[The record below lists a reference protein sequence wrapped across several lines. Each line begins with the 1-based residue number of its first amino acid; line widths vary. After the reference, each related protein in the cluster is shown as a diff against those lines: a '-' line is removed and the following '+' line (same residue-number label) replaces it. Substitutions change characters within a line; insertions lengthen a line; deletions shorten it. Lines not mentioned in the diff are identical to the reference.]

1 MALKSGKAPTNGS
14 GVRSCTSW
22 IDSFLDYTKDI
33 ESCELFR
40 KWSAISAIGAVL
52 EQKVWIK
59 TTAGAVTYPHLYV
72 FLIGKAGKGKSWPI
86 STVTKLI
93 RELPEPHIAPTSM
106 SMAAMVDELEQ
117 AKRTI
122 IVHPDPAIEYHSMF
136 IAVDE
141 MSAFM
146 HKYEHELVAG
156 LTKFYDVDPYG
167 RSRVY
172 KGKQIKIARPQLN
185 ILTGATPSGLLEF
198 MPDGAWEMGFSSRI
212 ILVYAD
218 EKPIKDLWNAP
229 ANETPEPLVHDLL
242 IINNLMGQFGW
253 TQEWSTAMQ
262 AWKVMTER
270 VKNGE
275 VIPECIPIPSHPKLQ
290 AYVERRERH
299 MMKLSMIASV
309 DRGNDLM
316 LTKEDFNKAM
326 GWLLE
331 VERVMPMIFQ
341 SGAGGI
347 DSKAMDEI
355 MFFVKNAGE
364 RGVNQQRIVNF
375 ARTHVLYAHNVM
387 NVLDLM
393 ETSGMIKVTGM
404 DAKFG
409 LKVYKAAS

>member
-1 MALKSGKAPTNGS
+1 MALKNGKAPTNGS
-14 GVRSCTSW
+14 GARSCTSW

-33 ESCELFR
+33 ESCQLFR
-40 KWSAISAIGAVL
+40 KWSAISAIGAAL

-72 FLIGKAGKGKSWPI
+72 FLVGDAGKGKSWPI
-86 STVTKLI
+86 STATGLI
-93 RELPEPHIAPTSM
+93 RELPEAHIAPTSM
-106 SMAAMVDELEQ
+106 SMASLVDELEQ
-117 AKRTI
+117 SKRTI
-122 IVHPDPAIEYHSMF
+122 IVHPDPAIEYHSMY

-146 HKYEHELVAG
+146 HEYANELIAG
-156 LTKFYDVDPYG
+156 LTAFYDVNPYG

-185 ILTGATPSGLLEF
+185 ILTGATPSGLIDF
-198 MPDGAWEMGFSSRI
+198 MPDNAWQMGFSSRI
-212 ILVYAD
+212 ILVYAND
-218 EKPIKDLWNAP
+218 KPLVDLWNAP
-229 ANETPEPLVHDLL
+229 ANDKPEDLIHDLL
-242 IINNLMGQFGW
+242 IINGLMGQFGW
-253 TQEWSTAMQ
+253 TSEWSSAMQ
-262 AWKVMTER
+262 GWKVLTER

-275 VIPECIPIPSHPKLQ
+275 KIPECIPVPSHPKLQ

-331 VERVMPMIFQ
+331 VEQVMPLIFQ
-341 SGAGGI
+341 SGGGGI
-347 DSKAMDEI
+347 DSKAIDEI
-355 MFFVKNAGE
+355 LFFVKEAGD

-375 ARTHVLYAHNVM
+375 ARTKIMYAHNVM
-387 NVLDLM
+387 NILGLM
-393 ETSGMIKVTGM
+393 ESSGMIKVAGI

-409 LKVYKAAS
+409 LKVYKVP